1 MVAFTFASALRS
13 ITASRDTA
21 VSEST
26 AVPEPLGSDEIQN
39 LQDTGDPSIAGFDY
53 NTGPGDASVAGFDS
67 YVNPGDASVAGFDV
81 YSPGDVNT
89 AGFDYADTPNE
100 DSGGSLDPSFAE
112 DEYGQGGES
121 ITLDTQFQGQEAKRD
136 ISNPLNKYSTYS
148 YGISLHYMTIKQY
161 NDVVGRGLPF
171 ATNNNQVLIASGG
184 RRGSNFSRHPKFELD
199 MYITELKMTTIIGL
213 NSQNKGTNAINVEF
227 TVSEPMGASF
237 LENLVSVAAD
247 AGIKM
252 WDQMPLL
259 LQVDFF
265 AINPDGTYAP
275 NPIPNLTKYM
285 SVKIIDI
292 KINITQRGAEYKI
305 KAVPQ
310 SHAALQSKT
319 VNIPANFEITA
330 KTVQEFFKSTGSTA
344 LQFDLPPNQPNQPK
358 TAENPS
364 RDENQSE
371 AETRRLGI
379 NASPKPKSYSTLSLA
394 DALNEYQKELAKK
407 GYQEVADEYVFVIDS
422 EIERAQIFVKEAH
435 NLSQAPVQNDK
446 VKKDTLDKSSGVIP
460 INAGSNLIEVINNIV
475 RSSDYYRASV
485 TPSEG
490 QSDTTA
496 AKSQPIP
503 LHKIVTTVEYLD
515 QWDNK
520 RKVYKKRITFNILKF
535 IYHNNQYPNA
545 KKSIPKDMDKEYNY
559 IFMGK
564 NQEILDLKIEFN
576 TLFFQSL
583 TAFET
588 KTAKDNLDTSEEYAF
603 TEGIAP
609 GVVKAAAK
617 GSSGSA
623 GGIQTLRYETTPTNI
638 SQNQLNDGS
647 KKTVQAVDLFNSVFN
662 RPGGDMIS
670 INLEIAGDPD
680 LIKQDDVFYPPNAPN
695 RSTSIPSDRK
705 QLFMRL
711 SFKIPKDMNTTTG
724 MYEFETKNS
733 AFSGIYNIIQVEN
746 TFSNGAFKQKLN
758 CVRLFDQP
766 EDNKNRQKSRQETAN
781 TSPIGIAGQ
790 DTERGITLADNIKEI
805 NESTGGLLDES
816 LTRTTGDR
824 IFVRDRSEEPQTDL
838 ELANYQQ
845 WPEQVAV
852 DQSDYEFPGT

>member
-1 MVAFTFASALRS
+1 MVAFTFASAARS
-13 ITASRDTA
+13 ILASRDTA

-26 AVPEPLGSDEIQN
+26 VTPEPLVSNEIES
-39 LQDTGDPSIAGFDY
+39 LQDTGDPAIAGFDY

-67 YVNPGDASVAGFDV
+67 YTDPGNASVAGFDV

-100 DSGGSLDPSFAE
+100 DSGGSYDPSFAE
-112 DEYGQGGES
+112 DEYGTGGES
-121 ITLDTQFQGQEAKRD
+121 ITLDSQFQGQQEPKRN
-136 ISNPLNKYSTYS
+136 IANPLNKYSTYT

-184 RRGSNFSRHPKFELD
+184 RRGANFSRHPKFELD

-213 NSQNKGTNAINVEF
+213 NSQNKGTNAITVEF
-227 TVSEPMGASF
+227 TVSEPLGASF
-237 LENLVSVAAD
+237 LENLVSVAAE

-285 SVKIIDI
+285 CVKIIDI
-292 KINITQRGAEYKI
+292 KISITQRGADYKI
-305 KAVPQ
+305 TAVPQ
-310 SHAALQSKT
+310 SHAALQSKSST
-319 VNIPANFEITA
+319 VPANFEITA
-330 KTVQEFFKSTGSTA
+330 KTVQEFFKSTGSTG

-358 TAENPS
+358 TNSNPS
-364 RDENQSE
+364 RDENQTE

-407 GYQEVADEYVFVIDS
+407 GYQEVADEFVFVIDP
-422 EIERAQIFVKEAH
+422 EIERAQIFVKDSH
-435 NLSQAPVQNDK
+435 NLSQAPIQNDK

-460 INAGSNLIEVINNIV
+460 INAGSNLVEVINNII

-485 TPSEG
+485 TPAAEA
-490 QSDTTA
+490 QSDSTA
-496 AKSQPIP
+496 PKSQPIP

-520 RKVYKKRITFNILKF
+520 RKVYKKRITYNIIKF
-535 IYHNNQYPNA
+535 TYHNNQYPNA
-545 KKSIPKDMDKEYNY
+545 KKSIPKEMDKEYNY

-603 TEGIAP
+603 AEGLEP
-609 GVVKAAAK
+609 GVVKSAAK
-617 GSSGSA
+617 GGGGSS

-662 RPGGDMIS
+662 RPGGDMIA
-670 INLEIAGDPD
+670 INMEIAGDPD
-680 LIKQDDVFYPPNAPN
+680 LIKQDDVFYPPNAPS
-695 RSTSIPSDRK
+695 RSTSIPTDRK
-705 QLFMRL
+705 QLFIRL
-711 SFKIPKDMNTTTG
+711 SFKIPKDLNISTG
-724 MYEFETKNS
+724 MYDFETKNS

-746 TFSNGAFKQKLN
+746 TFSNGVFKQKLN

-766 EDNKNRQKSRQETAN
+766 EDNKNKQQSRQATAS
-781 TSPIGIAGQ
+781 SPVSLPSESTGG
-790 DTERGITLADNIKEI
+790 GITVSD
-805 NESTGGLLDES
+805 NESTGGALDES
-816 LTRTTGDR
+816 LSDQTSDRQFASDAGDN
-824 IFVRDRSEEPQTDL
+824 PQTDF

-852 DQSDYEFPGT
+852 DQSDYEFPGA